1 MLYIDMADGPK
12 ITSVMMN
19 MRKDNLVIGQIWL
32 IPQSIHLYQV
42 HLSEV
47 IRKERGHTLEFLK
60 EALRVG
66 FHTMEKLEKVIAII
80 PINNTLTIRL
90 TEKCKFKKEG
100 TLKKSYMQDDKLIDQ
115 VIYSFSREDL

>member
-47 IRKERGHTLEFLK
+47 IRKERGHTLDFLK